1 MNDSAVV
8 AFDDERA
15 VANAGVMLP
24 AVMAGRLGIEQLV
37 DETVCLGHP
46 LGGANAGGE
55 VMTMVSA
62 MALGADCIA
71 SPW

>member
-1 MNDSAVV
+1 MVNDSAVV

-24 AVMAGRLGIEQLV
+24 ALRAGRLGIERLV
-37 DETVCLGHP
+37 DETSVS
-46 LGGANAGGE
+46 
-55 VMTMVSA
+55 VIVSA
-62 MALGADCIA
+62 ARTRSARYDDGLTMALGAGSIA